1 MPTKEEIRKI
11 ARRFS
16 EETSNGDALDP
27 HIDFAAQYAE
37 EVIGWLA
44 DRYCL
49 VEKSEVLN
57 EYEDALSEGKHCHPK
72 HQIQSRTRVRE
83 LERVFG
89 KEMFEE

>member
-57 EYEDALSEGKHCHPK
+57 E
-72 HQIQSRTRVRE
+72 
-83 LERVFG
+83 
-89 KEMFEE
+89 

>member
-1 MPTKEEIRKI
+1 MLTKEEIRKI

-44 DRYCL
+44 EHYCL
-49 VEKSEVLN
+49 VEKSEVTDWVN
-57 EYEDALSEGKHCHPK
+57 ALEFAIPDIRSAMMMKIGAK
-72 HQIQSRTRVRE
+72 R
-83 LERVFG
+83 LFG